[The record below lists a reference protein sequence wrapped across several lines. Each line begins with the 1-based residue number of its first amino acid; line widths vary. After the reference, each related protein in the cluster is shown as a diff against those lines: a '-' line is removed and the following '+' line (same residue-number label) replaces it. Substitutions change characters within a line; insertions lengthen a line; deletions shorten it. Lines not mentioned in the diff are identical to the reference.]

1 MVAYL
6 RENFKG
12 RGSKTGYS
20 DTLGSAGSAG
30 TAGAVGTTGAA
41 GMAGGLSG
49 SVAGAALSG
58 GSSALMSNSGANT
71 IERCPI
77 EDQSFYCMVS
87 RTASITGMIVYII
100 MILIFFIGFLYLL
113 YYIYKN
119 YFSKSKKK

>member
-6 RENFKG
+6 QENFKG
-12 RGSKTGYS
+12 RGGKMSST
-20 DTLGSAGSAG
+20 DTSGSAGLGTAG
-30 TAGAVGTTGAA
+30 TAGTAGVAGA
-41 GMAGGLSG
+41 AGGLSG

-77 EDQSFYCMVS
+77 ADQSFYCMVS